1 MTKLDARKLS
11 PKAQEDLR
19 RRVIRALKGGMK
31 QTEAVE
37 VFCVS
42 RQAVHTWA
50 KAYKQGGS
58 KALTIKRRGRPKKP
72 RLKSHQ
78 AREVK
83 KLIKERCPDQL
94 KLPFMLW
101 TREAVCELLDFRYGV
116 SVSVWTAGRYL
127 KSWGFTPQKPLR
139 RAFEQDPEAVGRWL
153 SEDYPVIRKAAK
165 KDGAEIF
172 WGDEMGMRS
181 DHQTGRSYGLKGQTP
196 VIPGTGQRFRCNMIS
211 AVTNR
216 GKLGFMVFKE
226 RFTAAKFIEFMR
238 RLIKHS
244 KRKVYL
250 IVDGHPVHKSAKV
263 RKWTNKQEK
272 QICLFILPAYSP
284 ELNPD
289 ELLNQDVKSNA
300 LGRRRPRDREE
311 MIGDVRS
318 YLWGTQ
324 KRPEIVRNYFKERHV
339 QYAA

>member
-1 MTKLDARKLS
+1 
-11 PKAQEDLR
+11 
-19 RRVIRALKGGMK
+19 MK

-37 VFCVS
+37 VFGVS
-42 RQAVHTWA
+42 RQAVHKWG
-50 KAYKQGGS
+50 KAYKKGGS
-58 KALTIKRRGRPKKP
+58 KALSVKKRGRPKRP
-72 RLKSHQ
+72 RLKPAQ
-78 AREVK
+78 TCEVK
-83 KLIKERCPDQL
+83 RLIKERCPDQL

-101 TREAVCELLDFRYGV
+101 TREAVRELLSSRYGV
-116 SVSVWTAGRYL
+116 SVSVWTVGRYL

-139 RAFEQDPEAVGRWL
+139 RAFEKDPEAVRRWL
-153 SEDYPVIRKAAK
+153 DEEYPAIRKAARK
-165 KDGAEIF
+165 EGAEIF

-196 VIPGTGQRFRCNMIS
+196 VVAGTGQRFRCNMIS

-226 RFTAAKFIEFMR
+226 RFTADKFIEFMR
-238 RLIKHS
+238 RLVKHS
-244 KRKVYL
+244 NRKVYL
-250 IVDGHPVHKSAKV
+250 IVDGHPVHKSSKV
-263 RKWTNKQEK
+263 RKWISKREK
-272 QICLFILPAYSP
+272 KIRLFLLPAYSP

-324 KRPEIVRNYFKERHV
+324 KRPKIVRSYFKERHV

>member
-1 MTKLDARKLS
+1 MS

-37 VFCVS
+37 VFGVS
-42 RQAVHTWA
+42 RQAVHNWA
-50 KAYKQGGS
+50 KAYKEGGA
-58 KALTIKRRGRPKKP
+58 KALTVKKRGRPKKP
-72 RLKSHQ
+72 RLKSPQ
-78 AREVK
+78 VREVK
-83 KLIKERCPDQL
+83 RLIKERCPDQL

-101 TREAVCELLDFRYGV
+101 TRDAVCELLESRYGV

-127 KSWGFTPQKPLR
+127 KAWGFTPQKPLR
-139 RAFEQDPEAVGRWL
+139 RAFEQDPEAVRRWL
-153 SEDYPVIRKAAK
+153 EEDYPAIRKGAK
-165 KDGAEIF
+165 KEGAEIF

-181 DHQTGRSYGLKGQTP
+181 DHQTGTSYGVKGETP

-226 RFTAAKFIEFMR
+226 TFTADKFIEFLR

-244 KRKVYL
+244 NRMVYL

-263 RKWTNKQEK
+263 KKWIGKRENK
-272 QICLFILPAYSP
+272 IRLFLLPAYSP

-300 LGRRRPRDREE
+300 LGRRRPRNREQ
-311 MIGDVRS
+311 MIDDVRS

-324 KRPEIVRNYFKERHV
+324 KRPEIVRSYFRERHV